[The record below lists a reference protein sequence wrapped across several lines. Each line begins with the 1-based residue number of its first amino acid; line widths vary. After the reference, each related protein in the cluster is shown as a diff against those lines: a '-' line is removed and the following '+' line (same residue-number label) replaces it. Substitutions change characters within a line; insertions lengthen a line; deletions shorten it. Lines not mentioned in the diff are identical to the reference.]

1 VERSA
6 RRDVIG
12 AEADVAIERWIADG
26 HRGAPTAFPTDPPIS
41 LEQFLRYA
49 EFHGV
54 VALLYVRLASASASG
69 LPGAEWADALAD
81 AARRQTLRE
90 LLLRQELAEILD
102 AASTRGIRAL
112 LLKGAA
118 LAYSLYPEAGQRGRV
133 DTDLLIALDD
143 KTSMSRLLEER
154 GYVGDVIAAQ
164 HWATSERTFTKTTTA
179 GVTSRLD
186 IHWRIN
192 NSPLF
197 WHAELEYARLM
208 MEAQPLPALHPDA
221 WCPDT
226 AALLLHACIHR
237 ASHAGAPMYFDSGA
251 IVVTNRLI
259 WLYDIHLLAAAMTQA
274 GWTSVVAMAAR
285 MGLRRICHSA
295 LVAAAERFGTVL
307 PAGVIDQLARPDRES
322 APDLFNGAR
331 WQIRLRE
338 FRALPSTQ
346 ARMGWLREQLL
357 PRSAYMRAR
366 YSDRPRSPLPLLYLR
381 RLLPSRRA
389 S

>member
-1 VERSA
+1 MERSF
-6 RRDVIG
+6 RRYVVG
-12 AEADVAIERWIADG
+12 PEADVAIERWIADG
-26 HRGAPTAFPTDPPIS
+26 HRGAPTAFPADPPIS

-54 VALLYVRLASASASG
+54 VGLLYARLASASASS

-90 LLLRQELAEILD
+90 LLLRQELAEILN

-118 LAYSLYPEAGQRGRV
+118 LAYSLYPEPGQRGRV
-133 DTDLLIALDD
+133 DTDLLIALGD

-164 HWATSERTFTKTTTA
+164 HWATSERTFTKTLA
-179 GVTSRLD
+179 GGISSRLD

-197 WHAELEYARLM
+197 WHAELEYARM
-208 MEAQPLPALHPDA
+208 VKQAEPLPKLHRDAL
-221 WCPDT
+221 CPDRIT
-226 AALLLHACIHR
+226 LLLHACIHL
-237 ASHAGAPMYFDSGA
+237 ASHAGAPMYVDRDA

-259 WLYDIHLLAAAMTQA
+259 WLYDIHLLSVAMTQA
-274 GWTSVVAMAAR
+274 GWTSFAAMATR

-295 LVAAAERFGTVL
+295 LVAAAERFGTML
-307 PAGVIDQLARPDRES
+307 PAGLTDQLARHDRQS
-322 APDLFNGAR
+322 ARDLFDGAPWR
-331 WQIRLRE
+331 IRLRE

-366 YSDRPRSPLPLLYLR
+366 YADHPRAPLPLLYLR